1 LTRWQAD
8 AALAATALLWGV
20 AFVAQKEAESF
31 IPPVSFV
38 AARFAISAVALAPF
52 AAIESRRAVQELD
65 ARSWRLAVAI
75 ALTLFTGS
83 VLQQIG
89 LATTSAT
96 NGGFLTACY
105 VALTPLAVW
114 LLTGRPPRKVVAV
127 ACALSVAGAWLL
139 ATGGGPAQPLSIGD
153 GLIIVSDFAWAFG
166 IAWTPMFL
174 ARRPRPFTLAFLQYV
189 VCAALSVVLAVTF
202 ETARAENFVA
212 GIVPLLYAGLIS
224 GGVAFTLQIVAQ
236 RYTPPSQAAVILSLE
251 SVFAAIAA
259 AILIAERL
267 TVVAA
272 AGSALILIS
281 VLIVEL
287 GPPAL
292 TRLRAG
298 ALFSTGALPVS
309 SRHAPVQQN
318 SSHKDARP
326 RAL

>member
-1 LTRWQAD
+1 MTRWQAD
-8 AALAATALLWGV
+8 TALAATALLWGI
-20 AFVAQKEAESF
+20 AFVAQKEAQSF
-31 IPPVSFV
+31 VPPVSFV
-38 AARFAISAVALAPF
+38 AARFAISAFALAPF
-52 AAIESRRAVQELD
+52 AAFESRRAAQKLD
-65 ARSWRLAVAI
+65 ARSWRLAIAI

-83 VLQQIG
+83 VLQQVG

-114 LLTGRPPRKVVAV
+114 LLTGRPPRKIVAV
-127 ACALSVAGAWLL
+127 ACALSVVGAWLL

-153 GLIIVSDFAWAFG
+153 GLIVVSDFAWAFG

-174 ARRPRPFTLAFLQYV
+174 ARCPRPFTLAFLEYV
-189 VCAALSVVLAVTF
+189 VCAALATVFAPVF
-202 ETARAENFVA
+202 ETVHAADFVA

-224 GGVAFTLQIVAQ
+224 GGVAFTMQIVAQ

-259 AILIAERL
+259 EILLAERL

-272 AGSALILIS
+272 AGSALILMS

-292 TRLRAG
+292 TRLRA
-298 ALFSTGALPVS
+298 AA
-309 SRHAPVQQN
+309 
-318 SSHKDARP
+318 
-326 RAL
+326 